1 MRRVVEGFR
10 SLKQALA
17 PMLRRVLR
25 GRVLLGIGIV
35 AVLGGAV
42 WYALPIGRSAK
53 PSGPTRQVAIGP
65 PAEPGVRQMLS
76 DPSSHSAAGGAVPGA
91 TAAGHITAASEET
104 AQIPFDPHA
113 AAAYLPRNDDPLG
126 GGASAPQKAA
136 ATRFAAPAVPPPE
149 LPAVRIAAVQ
159 PSQQLREMP
168 SAAGETDGGVVA
180 PAVAEHAAPP
190 ASPQAIYPPEEGFLV
205 PSLPSA
211 PASYT
216 PPEPGSGTGGEGAL
230 AVPGQAAWPSGPTP
244 SSGPFEPGQASPAA
258 APVAPPLE
266 PVASPPAVSTEPG
279 RWSAPPA
286 SLPAT
291 IAPAAPTVP
300 SAAREVTAVAAA
312 ATPGPRSW
320 EGPQQPVV
328 LVEKTAPDEMQVG
341 KLAVVQLRVH
351 CVGAVP
357 AWDVVVTDRV
367 PAGTQLVEARPPPQ
381 PGPQGELVWHLG
393 TLQPQDEVSITLH
406 LMPQQE
412 GEIGSTAVVQYAAVA
427 SSRSICTRPLLAIEH
442 RAPPKVLIG
451 QTLTMGIT
459 VSNPGTGPA
468 TGVRI
473 EEDVPEGLSH
483 VAGSQLEYE
492 VGVLRPG
499 ESRHLEL
506 VLRAE
511 RAGRVENVIRVVGD
525 GNLHAEHRV
534 QLEVIA
540 PQLAVAVEGPRR
552 RFLQRQATYT
562 VQVAN
567 PGTAAAQDVELVAFL
582 PRGMKFVQADA
593 HGQYDPADHAVYW
606 SLAELPPA
614 KAGMVKLTTLPV
626 EPGEQRLKVEGRA
639 GLGLAAVQEQ
649 VVQVEQAAELLH
661 TVKDLDEVIELG
673 SETTYEI
680 RVTNVGT
687 KAATNVRL
695 QVQMPPGMAA
705 LHGDGPT
712 RASGDAAQVVFEPLP
727 RLLPQ
732 EEVIYRVQV
741 QGRQPGDHL
750 VRVLLA
756 SDEWPIPVAREESTR
771 VYQDR

>member
-1 MRRVVEGFR
+1 
-10 SLKQALA
+10 
-17 PMLRRVLR
+17 MLPASV
-25 GRVLLGIGIV
+25 
-35 AVLGGAV
+35 
-42 WYALPIGRSAK
+42 
-53 PSGPTRQVAIGP
+53 TP
-65 PAEPGVRQMLS
+65 PV
-76 DPSSHSAAGGAVPGA
+76 SAAPR
-91 TAAGHITAASEET
+91 
-104 AQIPFDPHA
+104 A
-113 AAAYLPRNDDPLG
+113 AAEL
-126 GGASAPQKAA
+126 AA
-136 ATRFAAPAVPPPE
+136 AV
-149 LPAVRIAAVQ
+149 
-159 PSQQLREMP
+159 
-168 SAAGETDGGVVA
+168 
-180 PAVAEHAAPP
+180 
-190 ASPQAIYPPEEGFLV
+190 
-205 PSLPSA
+205 
-211 PASYT
+211 
-216 PPEPGSGTGGEGAL
+216 
-230 AVPGQAAWPSGPTP
+230 
-244 SSGPFEPGQASPAA
+244 
-258 APVAPPLE
+258 
-266 PVASPPAVSTEPG
+266 
-279 RWSAPPA
+279 
-286 SLPAT
+286 
-291 IAPAAPTVP
+291 
-300 SAAREVTAVAAA
+300 AA
-312 ATPGPRSW
+312 ATPGQRNW

-328 LVEKTAPDEMQVG
+328 LVEKMAPEEMQVG

-351 CVGAVP
+351 CVGQVP

-367 PAGTQLVEARPPPQ
+367 PAGTQLVDARPPPQ
-381 PGPQGELVWHLG
+381 QGPQGELVWRLG
-393 TLQPQDEVSITLH
+393 TLQPHDEVSITLH

-427 SSRSICTRPLLAIEH
+427 SSRSICTRPLLAVEH
-442 RAPPKVLIG
+442 TAPPKVLIG
-451 QTLTMGIT
+451 QSLTMGIT

-511 RAGRVENVIRVVGD
+511 RPGRIENTIRVVGD
-525 GNLHAEHRV
+525 GNLHAEHRL

-540 PQLAVAVEGPRR
+540 PQLAVAVDGPRR
-552 RFLQRQATYT
+552 RFLARQATYT
-562 VQVAN
+562 LQVAN
-567 PGTAAAQDVELVAFL
+567 PGTAPAQDVELVAFL

-614 KAGMVKLTTLPV
+614 KAGVVKLTTLPT

-639 GLGLAAVQEQ
+639 ELGLTAVQEQ

-661 TVKDLDEVIELG
+661 AVKDLDEVIEVG

-687 KAATNVRL
+687 KAATNVRIH
-695 QVQMPPGMAA
+695 VQMPPGMAA
-705 LHGDGPT
+705 LSGDGPT
-712 RASGDAAQVVFEPLP
+712 RASGDATQVVFEPLP

-756 SDEWPIPVAREESTR
+756 SDEWPTPVAREESTR

>member
-1 MRRVVEGFR
+1 V
-10 SLKQALA
+10 
-17 PMLRRVLR
+17 
-25 GRVLLGIGIV
+25 
-35 AVLGGAV
+35 
-42 WYALPIGRSAK
+42 
-53 PSGPTRQVAIGP
+53 
-65 PAEPGVRQMLS
+65 
-76 DPSSHSAAGGAVPGA
+76 
-91 TAAGHITAASEET
+91 
-104 AQIPFDPHA
+104 
-113 AAAYLPRNDDPLG
+113 
-126 GGASAPQKAA
+126 
-136 ATRFAAPAVPPPE
+136 
-149 LPAVRIAAVQ
+149 LPASV
-159 PSQQLREMP
+159 
-168 SAAGETDGGVVA
+168 
-180 PAVAEHAAPP
+180 
-190 ASPQAIYPPEEGFLV
+190 
-205 PSLPSA
+205 
-211 PASYT
+211 T
-216 PPEPGSGTGGEGAL
+216 PP
-230 AVPGQAAWPSGPTP
+230 V
-244 SSGPFEPGQASPAA
+244 
-258 APVAPPLE
+258 
-266 PVASPPAVSTEPG
+266 
-279 RWSAPPA
+279 
-286 SLPAT
+286 
-291 IAPAAPTVP
+291 PAAPRAAAEFA
-300 SAAREVTAVAAA
+300 SAVAA
-312 ATPGPRSW
+312 ATPGQRNW

-328 LVEKTAPDEMQVG
+328 LVEKMAPEEIQVG

-351 CVGAVP
+351 CVGQVP
-357 AWDVVVTDRV
+357 AWEVVVTDRV

-381 PGPQGELVWHLG
+381 QGPQGELVWRLG
-393 TLQPQDEVSITLH
+393 TLQPHDEVSITLH

-427 SSRSICTRPLLAIEH
+427 SSRSICTRPLLAVEH
-442 RAPPKVLIG
+442 TAPPKVLIG
-451 QTLTMGIT
+451 QSLTMGIT

-511 RAGRVENVIRVVGD
+511 RPGRIENTIRVVGD
-525 GNLHAEHRV
+525 GNLHAEHRL

-540 PQLAVAVEGPRR
+540 PQLAVAVDGPRR
-552 RFLQRQATYT
+552 RFLARQATYT
-562 VQVAN
+562 LQVAN
-567 PGTAAAQDVELVAFL
+567 PGTAPAQDVELVAFL

-614 KAGMVKLTTLPV
+614 KAGVVKLTTLPT

-639 GLGLAAVQEQ
+639 GLGLTAVQEQ

-661 TVKDLDEVIELG
+661 TVKDLDEVIEVG

-695 QVQMPPGMAA
+695 HVQMPPGMAA
-705 LHGDGPT
+705 LSGDGPT
-712 RASGDAAQVVFEPLP
+712 RASGDATQVVFEPLP

-732 EEVIYRVQV
+732 EEVMYRVQV

-756 SDEWPIPVAREESTR
+756 SDEWPTPVAREESTR